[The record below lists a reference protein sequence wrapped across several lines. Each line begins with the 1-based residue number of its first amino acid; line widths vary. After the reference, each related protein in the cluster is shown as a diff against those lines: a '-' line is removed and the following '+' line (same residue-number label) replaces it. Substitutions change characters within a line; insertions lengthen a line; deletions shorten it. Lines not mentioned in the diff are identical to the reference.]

1 MKVQIVNFKDIQG
14 ADSLNARFWCGG
26 GYESWIN
33 KARDM
38 SRDDCLAYFINL
50 ICKSF
55 EVYNTFAKK
64 LDAGDSGAR
73 PTSLARMITGSELP
87 SFEGIPN
94 ENEVKILFSK
104 KDLSSLRKWVV
115 FCDVYGK
122 EIAEAKQKD
131 TEESLKKLLSLK
143 EALNNYLA

>member
-64 LDAGDSGAR
+64 YDSSDGR
-73 PTSLARMITGSELP
+73 PDTLSRAITGSSLP
-87 SFEGIPN
+87 EFKDVPTEM
-94 ENEVKILFSK
+94 EVVNLFSS
-104 KDLSSLRKWVV
+104 KDLSNLRKWVV

-131 TEESLKKLLSLK
+131 TEQALEKLLTLKKALDGFLS
-143 EALNNYLA
+143 